1 MVTKIFDD
9 RKRYFEDMNKIT
21 TPKLKLEKPVF
32 GTKEWASHNENLIS
46 GCSNNCRYCYA
57 KAMASRFKRKT
68 SDNWKDEIVDKS
80 KLEKKFKKKQG
91 RFMFPTTH
99 DITPDNLDWC
109 MAYLENILKAGNEVL
124 IVSKPHPECIQAMCQ
139 RFIKYQQQIL
149 FRFTIGSTDNA
160 TLKFW
165 DQNAPSFDERL
176 EALEYA
182 HRMGFA
188 TSVSCEPLLDKN
200 ADDLIRQ
207 VRPYVTDAIWLGK
220 VNMIISRLKING
232 HGDQETMTKANK
244 LIEDLS
250 ESYIK
255 ELHMRYQN
263 DPNIKWK
270 DSFKKVVG
278 IDISTTPGLDI

>member
-1 MVTKIFDD
+1 MK
-9 RKRYFEDMNKIT
+9 KE
-21 TPKLKLEKPVF
+21 EKTAF
-32 GTKEWASHNENLIS
+32 GTREWASHNENFIS

-57 KAMASRFKRKT
+57 KAMAIRFGRST
-68 SDNWKDEIVDKS
+68 PDSWKNEILNQS
-80 KLEKKFKKKQG
+80 KLEKKFKKKQD

-109 MAYLENILKAGNEVL
+109 MAFLEHILKAGNEVL
-124 IVSKPHPECIQAMCQ
+124 IVSKPHLECIKSICT
-139 RFIKYQQQIL
+139 RFVEYKQQIL

-188 TSVSCEPLLDKN
+188 TSVSCEPLLDNN

-232 HGDQETMTKANK
+232 HRDQETMIKAKK

-250 ESYIK
+250 ESYITD
-255 ELHMRYQN
+255 LHVHYKN
-263 DPNIKWK
+263 DPQIKWK
-270 DSFKKVVG
+270 DSFKKIVG
-278 IDISTTPGLDI
+278 IPIQTQSGLDI